1 MESEDGSDILYRGGP
16 TNVIIVP
23 TSPAEYGYKQR
34 RSRCECG
41 RYGGCKAVCQ
51 ATTATR
57 QEYACRPAH
66 YASAV
71 QCIHLPC
78 MTYGHNCHAW
88 GMSKQNRQLSS
99 AIVVLGESAGSS
111 PRHNSP
117 QRRCSASPGKT
128 VLVGSSRYEP
138 ANYLTRGGERA
149 RDKANEEKLMK
160 LNKAAMKVNC
170 LDKQLPVATCSHKA
184 QYDDAA
190 DPSAAASTPA
200 RSIYK
205 DRR

>member
-1 MESEDGSDILYRGGP
+1 
-16 TNVIIVP
+16 
-23 TSPAEYGYKQR
+23 
-34 RSRCECG
+34 
-41 RYGGCKAVCQ
+41 
-51 ATTATR
+51 
-57 QEYACRPAH
+57 
-66 YASAV
+66 
-71 QCIHLPC
+71 

-160 LNKAAMKVNC
+160 LNKAAMKVKC

-200 RSIYK
+200 RSIYN
-205 DRR
+205 DRRCSACVVVTAPVVAAGMQELQFANSTLAQQLVRLQTEGGEVGF